1 MGVLLALLGA
11 FSFSLMNVFVRNGVR
26 LSDGDT
32 GILTTMLINV
42 AIYAVLVAGALAA
55 GGFGQLDPAGIGW
68 FVLAGLAAT
77 FVGRH
82 ALFGAI
88 SHIGAARGAAI
99 KNATPVV
106 AVALALLVL
115 GETLT
120 PVAAAGIA
128 LIIVALVLLIAESV
142 GRRDAG
148 GESDE
153 PGPLAAALES
163 EAVAETGWWDRTRT
177 AADRTVAA
185 MRAPQR
191 HVVVFGIVLGILAAF
206 AFGTGH
212 IFRKLG
218 MDILPNA
225 LVGAAIGSTT
235 ALLAYVLTAAVR
247 GRAASELRSSFTS
260 RRPWIWA
267 AGMAGTA
274 GQVSFFAALAFAPVS
289 YVSAVSGS
297 ETVLTVM
304 CAAVLARRPEAITMR
319 IIIPA
324 LLMFAGT
331 ALIGLGG

>member
-11 FSFSLMNVFVRNGVR
+11 LAFSLMNVFVRNGVR
-26 LSDGDT
+26 MSDGDT

-42 AIYAVLVAGALAA
+42 AIYAVLVTAALAA
-55 GGFGQLDPAGIGW
+55 GGFGPLDPAGVGW

-99 KNATPVV
+99 KNATPLV
-106 AVALALLVL
+106 AVGLAVFVL
-115 GETLT
+115 GEQLT
-120 PVAAAGIA
+120 AVAVFGIA

-142 GRRDAG
+142 TRSDGDAT
-148 GESDE
+148 DDRA
-153 PGPLAAALES
+153 LAVAEALES

-185 MRAPQR
+185 IRSPAR
-191 HVVVFGIVLGILAAF
+191 HVLVFGVVLGVLAAF

-212 IFRKLG
+212 VFRKLG

-235 ALLAYVLTAAVR
+235 ALTAYLLTSAVR
-247 GRAASELRSSFTS
+247 GRAGGELRSSFTS
-260 RRPWIWA
+260 RRPWIWG
-267 AGMAGTA
+267 AGVAGTG

-297 ETVLTVM
+297 ETILTVM
-304 CAAVLARRPEAITMR
+304 CAAALARRPEAITMR
-319 IIIPA
+319 VIVPA
-324 LLMFAGT
+324 ILMLAGT